1 MRQLSIRDIAAF
13 WEGRELEREIA
24 RQMLERG
31 YSVMRCYDLD
41 VDGKHKAPMLE
52 GPYKGLRLPDLQ
64 VSVLGKT
71 DWREC
76 KRKGKADYTRITG
89 EFEHGI
95 GLRCYRDYVAVQE
108 ISGLSVYLMV
118 GERNTGEIL
127 FQSLE
132 KLGPPRVYE
141 DDKMDPGGMAFWPR
155 DLFDKW
161 GNYDD
166 TPGQTSLFPK
176 RQLREPV
183 HYAPERRWGV
193 IKGKAL

>member
-1 MRQLSIRDIAAF
+1 MKNLQIQDTLIFRQ
-13 WEGRELEREIA
+13 GRELEQEIA
-24 RQMLERG
+24 RQMKQRG

-64 VSVLGKT
+64 VSFFGKT

-76 KRKGKADYTRITG
+76 KRKSQATYTYSAG
-89 EFEHGI
+89 EYEHGF

-108 ISGLSVYLMV
+108 ISGLPVYLMI
-118 GERNTGEIL
+118 GERSTGEIL

-141 DDKMDPGGMAFWPR
+141 GPVMDPGGMAFWPR
-155 DLFDKW
+155 EMFDKW
-161 GNYDD
+161 GEYDEM
-166 TPGQTSLFPK
+166 PGQTSLFPK
-176 RQLREPV
+176 RQLKETV
-183 HYAPERRWGV
+183 HYAPERRWGI
-193 IKGKAL
+193 IKGRGA